1 MKDIVNQLSSREK
14 KLLYFLVCFLLII
27 GGWYFIISP
36 ALDKHTALNNEYQS
50 LLMQNSSKQI
60 ELQRY
65 LSAPEELK
73 EKQDSLNKIIKKYNP
88 ILKDEKIDKLITTLI
103 LNNGLDP
110 ISLTIGDIQD
120 VQLQQD
126 NTNETNNSKET
137 VSTVNEETSLVALRV
152 AADEELLTKLTN
164 LQNTITDK
172 EKTVIEKNNAYE
184 ELMTLNENKGLEEN
198 IESKLKEKF
207 SYDSFV
213 KINKDQINIVISST
227 KHDKMI
233 ANSIIKEV
241 QSMFDTKKYITVK
254 FQ

>member
-1 MKDIVNQLSSREK
+1 MNKQNLWFITLFSIILVLSI
-14 KLLYFLVCFLLII
+14 Y
-27 GGWYFIISP
+27 YISMP
-36 ALDKHTALNNEYQS
+36 SNILEEYTSNTSNN
-50 LLMQNSSKQI
+50 N
-60 ELQRY
+60 
-65 LSAPEELK
+65 
-73 EKQDSLNKIIKKYNP
+73 D
-88 ILKDEKIDKLITTLI
+88 T
-103 LNNGLDP
+103 
-110 ISLTIGDIQD
+110 
-120 VQLQQD
+120 
-126 NTNETNNSKET
+126 T
-137 VSTVNEETSLVALRV
+137 VSEITPQTSLVALRV
-152 AADEELLTKLTN
+152 ASDEELLNNINN

-172 EKTVIEKNNAYE
+172 EKTVAEKNNAYE

-233 ANSIIKEV
+233 ANNIIKEV

>member
-1 MKDIVNQLSSREK
+1 MNKQNLWFITLFSIILVLSI
-14 KLLYFLVCFLLII
+14 Y
-27 GGWYFIISP
+27 YISMP
-36 ALDKHTALNNEYQS
+36 SNILEEYNNS
-50 LLMQNSSKQI
+50 
-60 ELQRY
+60 
-65 LSAPEELK
+65 
-73 EKQDSLNKIIKKYNP
+73 D
-88 ILKDEKIDKLITTLI
+88 T
-103 LNNGLDP
+103 
-110 ISLTIGDIQD
+110 
-120 VQLQQD
+120 

-172 EKTVIEKNNAYE
+172 EKTVMEKNNAYE

-233 ANSIIKEV
+233 ANNIIKEV

>member
-1 MKDIVNQLSSREK
+1 MNKQNLWFITLFSIILVLSI
-14 KLLYFLVCFLLII
+14 Y
-27 GGWYFIISP
+27 YISMP
-36 ALDKHTALNNEYQS
+36 SNILEEYNNS
-50 LLMQNSSKQI
+50 NI
-60 ELQRY
+60 
-65 LSAPEELK
+65 
-73 EKQDSLNKIIKKYNP
+73 
-88 ILKDEKIDKLITTLI
+88 
-103 LNNGLDP
+103 
-110 ISLTIGDIQD
+110 
-120 VQLQQD
+120 

-172 EKTVIEKNNAYE
+172 EKTVMEKNNAYE

>member
-1 MKDIVNQLSSREK
+1 MPSNILEE
-14 KLLYFLVCFLLII
+14 Y
-27 GGWYFIISP
+27 
-36 ALDKHTALNNEYQS
+36 NNS
-50 LLMQNSSKQI
+50 N
-60 ELQRY
+60 
-65 LSAPEELK
+65 
-73 EKQDSLNKIIKKYNP
+73 
-88 ILKDEKIDKLITTLI
+88 T
-103 LNNGLDP
+103 
-110 ISLTIGDIQD
+110 
-120 VQLQQD
+120 

-137 VSTVNEETSLVALRV
+137 VSTINEETSLVALRV

-172 EKTVIEKNNAYE
+172 EKTVMEKNNAYE

>member
-1 MKDIVNQLSSREK
+1 MNKQNLWFIPLFSIILVLSI
-14 KLLYFLVCFLLII
+14 Y
-27 GGWYFIISP
+27 YISMP
-36 ALDKHTALNNEYQS
+36 SNILEEYNNS
-50 LLMQNSSKQI
+50 N
-60 ELQRY
+60 
-65 LSAPEELK
+65 
-73 EKQDSLNKIIKKYNP
+73 
-88 ILKDEKIDKLITTLI
+88 T
-103 LNNGLDP
+103 
-110 ISLTIGDIQD
+110 
-120 VQLQQD
+120 

-137 VSTVNEETSLVALRV
+137 VSTINEETSLVALRV

-172 EKTVIEKNNAYE
+172 EKTVMEKNNAYE

>member
-1 MKDIVNQLSSREK
+1 MNKQNLWFITLFSIILVLSI
-14 KLLYFLVCFLLII
+14 Y
-27 GGWYFIISP
+27 YISMP
-36 ALDKHTALNNEYQS
+36 SNILEEYNNS
-50 LLMQNSSKQI
+50 N
-60 ELQRY
+60 
-65 LSAPEELK
+65 
-73 EKQDSLNKIIKKYNP
+73 
-88 ILKDEKIDKLITTLI
+88 T
-103 LNNGLDP
+103 
-110 ISLTIGDIQD
+110 
-120 VQLQQD
+120 

-137 VSTVNEETSLVALRV
+137 VSTINEETSLVALRV

-172 EKTVIEKNNAYE
+172 EKNVMEKNNAYE

>member
-1 MKDIVNQLSSREK
+1 MPSNILEE
-14 KLLYFLVCFLLII
+14 Y
-27 GGWYFIISP
+27 
-36 ALDKHTALNNEYQS
+36 NNS
-50 LLMQNSSKQI
+50 N
-60 ELQRY
+60 
-65 LSAPEELK
+65 
-73 EKQDSLNKIIKKYNP
+73 
-88 ILKDEKIDKLITTLI
+88 T
-103 LNNGLDP
+103 
-110 ISLTIGDIQD
+110 
-120 VQLQQD
+120 

-172 EKTVIEKNNAYE
+172 EKTVMEKNNAYE